1 MASNLRETV
10 FHIEK
15 LRNIVGVGN
24 CSAYQIC
31 TSPGQSLGRI
41 GRVADDSV
49 RHAANADSYEAVG
62 RISGTA
68 ESAAPWFVRMLNAL
82 KP

>member
-1 MASNLRETV
+1 MSSNLRETV

-31 TSPGQSLGRI
+31 TSPGSAVGRI
-41 GRVADDSV
+41 GR
-49 RHAANADSYEAVG
+49 
-62 RISGTA
+62 IA
-68 ESAAPWFVRMLNAL
+68 EDE
-82 KP
+82 